1 MVRALTLR
9 PATVLVRKRAFSVPD
24 EGVTPRVG
32 ATLRRDW
39 SPKQS
44 ASFRGAGSLVN
55 AAVQH
60 YPSGIVP
67 EDADLRKILPSRSP
81 GSSRVERNYL
91 LREASAYR

>member
-1 MVRALTLR
+1 M
-9 PATVLVRKRAFSVPD
+9 
-24 EGVTPRVG
+24 TPCIG
-32 ATLRRDW
+32 ATHRRDR

-44 ASFRGAGSLVN
+44 ASFQGAGSLVN

-67 EDADLRKILPSRSP
+67 EGVDLRKILPSRSP